1 MGIYQK
7 LHQIQQS
14 VRGLGKDK
22 SGGQYQYV
30 SGSKLLP
37 VVREKMDELGVLLK
51 QEVIAIENTRQDYTV
66 GRDNRP
72 KSEIHSKVSMRF
84 TWIDVETGEK
94 DENLFA
100 ANGQNDWEKGLGSA
114 LTYGERY
121 FLLKYFHI
129 PTDEDDCDNIDRKK
143 GGQEAA
149 PRQETPTRQDTA
161 QQNTDTRRLF
171 PLEALSAEK
180 TMQWIEQ
187 KIGVKTDDNIAHLF
201 NSYYKNLTPENIK
214 TVIANYRNYERAA
227 TNQ

>member
-37 VVREKMDELGVLLK
+37 IVREQMDKLGVLLK
-51 QEVIAIENTRQDYTV
+51 QEVIGIENTRQDYTV

-72 KSEIHSKVSMRF
+72 KSEILSKVSMRF

-143 GGQEAA
+143 ELQGTHE
-149 PRQETPTRQDTA
+149 RSQDTP
-161 QQNTDTRRLF
+161 QPGTDTRKVLPHERF
-171 PLEALSAEK
+171 NDPKFME
-180 TMQWIEQ
+180 WIT
-187 KIGVKTDDNIAHLF
+187 KNVGVKTDANITYLLDHSF
-201 NSYYKNLTPENIK
+201 MNLTPENIK
-214 TVIANYRNYERAA
+214 TIVANYRNYERST

>member
-1 MGIYQK
+1 MAIYQK

-129 PTDEDDCDNIDRKK
+129 PTDEDDCDNIDREK
-143 GGQEAA
+143 GGQGAA
-149 PRQETPTRQDTA
+149 PKQETEPRQDTA
-161 QQNTDTRRLF
+161 HQNTDTRKVLPHERF
-171 PLEALSAEK
+171 GDPKFME
-180 TMQWIEQ
+180 WIT
-187 KIGVKTDDNIAHLF
+187 KNVGVKTDANITYLLDHSFL
-201 NSYYKNLTPENIK
+201 NLTPENIK
-214 TVIANYRNYERAA
+214 AVIANYRNYERAA

>member
-94 DENLFA
+94 DENLSPPT
-100 ANGQNDWEKGLGSA
+100 GRTIGKKGLVPPSHTASGISCSNIS
-114 LTYGERY
+114 TYPPMKTIATTSTGKKAVKEPHPNKKPSPGRTP
-121 FLLKYFHI
+121 HI
-129 PTDEDDCDNIDRKK
+129 KTPIPVRCCRMS
-143 GGQEAA
+143 GL
-149 PRQETPTRQDTA
+149 ETP
-161 QQNTDTRRLF
+161 
-171 PLEALSAEK
+171 SS
-180 TMQWIEQ
+180 WS
-187 KIGVKTDDNIAHLF
+187 G
-201 NSYYKNLTPENIK
+201 
-214 TVIANYRNYERAA
+214 
-227 TNQ
+227 